1 MLLRPY
7 GGRKRGRACATCG
20 LSDLSICEHKHFTAL
35 CPPPLQEA
43 ATLQQL
49 RAIIAVSGLAVL
61 PCLPCLLTERSHAR
75 GPLREG
81 EGSEANSW
89 SAGITCVCRRSS
101 SSRRAEHS
109 TAEHSGAWGAKRSRG
124 RARERRLSVAAPACL
139 LAFHHRRWLPS
150 GVVVRHSS
158 SCCPSAPTY
167 LSIHPP
173 SRLASNA
180 THLQPRPHPRLHLPR
195 CSSAR
200 SQRPLRAL
208 LLCTAPPSPPPCARL
223 QLSSTRVRRRRQQR
237 EAQTVCVCPR
247 ASSYLALA
255 ATAPGRVQRH
265 WRVN

>member
-109 TAEHSGAWGAKRSRG
+109 AAEHSGALGRKEKQRQSQRG
-124 RARERRLSVAAPACL
+124 LERCSSACL
-139 LAFHHRRWLPS
+139 LACF
-150 GVVVRHSS
+150 
-158 SCCPSAPTY
+158 
-167 LSIHPP
+167 PP
-173 SRLASNA
+173 PPLASF
-180 THLQPRPHPRLHLPR
+180 
-195 CSSAR
+195 
-200 SQRPLRAL
+200 
-208 LLCTAPPSPPPCARL
+208 
-223 QLSSTRVRRRRQQR
+223 RRRR
-237 EAQTVCVCPR
+237 
-247 ASSYLALA
+247 SSF
-255 ATAPGRVQRH
+255 V
-265 WRVN
+265 